1 MALDSYANLKTAI
14 ADHLNRSDLT
24 SQIDD
29 FLDIAEARHK
39 REIRIREMLERASIT
54 VDDRL
59 EDLPTGFLEP
69 VSLRLMTSPVTVLTY
84 VAPYEMT
91 RLRNESTG
99 RPAYFTIHDKIE
111 FDVEPEESYTAE
123 MLHWK
128 ALTPLSGAATSNALL
143 VLAPDLYLYASL
155 VAASPFLLADER
167 IPVWNALYMQGKE
180 AVNAMARAS
189 RKVGPLVSRVA
200 GATP

>member
-1 MALDSYANLKTAI
+1 
-14 ADHLNRSDLT
+14 
-24 SQIDD
+24 
-29 FLDIAEARHK
+29 
-39 REIRIREMLERASIT
+39 
-54 VDDRL
+54 
-59 EDLPTGFLEP
+59 
-69 VSLRLMTSPVTVLTY
+69 
-84 VAPYEMT
+84 
-91 RLRNESTG
+91 
-99 RPAYFTIHDKIE
+99 
-111 FDVEPEESYTAE
+111 

-167 IPVWNALYMQGKE
+167 IPVWNALYTQGKE